1 MGCFNF
7 VTVPGNLTNGLL
19 IDHVGRR
26 KFILAG
32 CISLCIVLCVETAL
46 TARYAEADPSNK
58 VGLGFGVAFIFLFPV
73 FYSLCLDATMYL
85 YPAEIFPMIIRSFG
99 ISFSISG
106 QWLASTIL
114 LGAAPTAFQ
123 NCGYKFWFLFIF
135 SCVVYGVLVY
145 FFLPEVSDYHEVSMT
160 LANRKQTKGKTLE
173 EISLVFGD
181 PVGLTD
187 LEPPAETGSID
198 EEKVNS
204 EYIEKGAAK
213 EL

>member
-1 MGCFNF
+1 LSPADEIILVINNYQTTFYNGLGITGRLPLLLVGCFNF

-32 CISLCIVLCVETAL
+32 CISLCIVLSIETAL
-46 TARYAEADPSNK
+46 TARFAESGSDNK
-58 VGLGFGVAFIFLFPV
+58 IGLGFGVAFIFLFPV

-106 QWLASTIL
+106 QWFASTIL
-114 LGAAPTAFQ
+114 LGAAPTAFKT
-123 NCGYKFWFLFIF
+123 CGYKFWFLFIF

-145 FFLPEVSDYHEVSMT
+145 FFLPEVSPLQRLPREVP
-160 LANRKQTKGKTLE
+160 L
-173 EISLVFGD
+173 
-181 PVGLTD
+181 
-187 LEPPAETGSID
+187 
-198 EEKVNS
+198 
-204 EYIEKGAAK
+204 
-213 EL
+213 